1 MKLRLLTTAMA
12 CSILFASATL
22 AQPPGK
28 SGGKGGDKGGDKGG
42 EKKAPAPKT
51 PGDLALDEFNK
62 VRGETG
68 PKDQARFQKVI
79 RAGIAYLTQYPTH
92 GGVPGAITNLAF
104 YAGGIDSKQT
114 ALRTSYLSFL
124 KLEVTNYRFK
134 DGVSDAAKTVIAALD
149 AAAADFE
156 VRESPKGDVLANLR
170 EKIDALTEIPGGAR
184 YLVERERS
192 YTHML
197 IAAGT
202 LPEGD

>member
-28 SGGKGGDKGGDKGG
+28 SGGKGGDKGG

-92 GGVPGAITNLAF
+92 GSVPGAITNLAF
-104 YAGGIDSKQT
+104 YGSGIDSKQP
-114 ALRTSYLSFL
+114 ALRMSYLSFL

-134 DGVSDAAKTVIAALD
+134 DGVSEPAKAVIAALD
-149 AAAADFE
+149 ASASDFE
-156 VRESPKGDVLANLR
+156 VREGPKAD
-170 EKIDALTEIPGGAR
+170 T
-184 YLVERERS
+184 
-192 YTHML
+192 
-197 IAAGT
+197 IAT
-202 LPEGD
+202 L